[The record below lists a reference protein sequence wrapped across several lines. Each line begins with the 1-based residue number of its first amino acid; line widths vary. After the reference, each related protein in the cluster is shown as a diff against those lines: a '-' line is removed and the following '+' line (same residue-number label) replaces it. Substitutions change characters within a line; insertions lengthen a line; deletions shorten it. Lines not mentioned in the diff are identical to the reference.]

1 MQLRKYQELIAW
13 QKAIALVTEI
23 YSLTAAFPHTEIYG
37 LTSQLRRAAVSVPSN
52 IAEGQGRATRGE
64 FIQFL
69 CHARGSL
76 YEVETQ
82 VVIGR
87 NLGYLTLEQQES
99 LLDTMGELGRILN
112 GLIASLQQKQTRS
125 SLATGH

>member
-1 MQLRKYQELIAW
+1 VQLKHYQQLIAW

-23 YSLTAAFPHTEIYG
+23 YSATKSFPSDEIYG

-64 FIQFL
+64 FVQFL

-82 VVIGR
+82 IVIATA
-87 NLGYLTLEQQES
+87 LHYIAV
-99 LLDTMGELGRILN
+99 DTRDRLSDRTTELGRILN
-112 GLIASLQQKQTRS
+112 GLIASLQKKTMSPS
-125 SLATGH
+125 SGH

>member
-1 MQLRKYQELIAW
+1 MQLKHYQQLIAW

-23 YSLTAAFPHTEIYG
+23 YSATKSFPSDEIYG

-64 FIQFL
+64 FVQFL

-82 VVIGR
+82 IVIAT
-87 NLGYLTLEQQES
+87 NLRYIAPDRRDRALGPQSPNSDES
-99 LLDTMGELGRILN
+99 
-112 GLIASLQQKQTRS
+112 
-125 SLATGH
+125 